1 MNRFIGIILQ
11 SFGQFFGQGA
21 ADISP
26 SRQHLAYGAQQLIR
40 SASLRQIPGCAGSQR
55 PDSILLLRVHAE
67 YQNRK
72 LGVAAF
78 QVFQHIKAAS
88 AGHGD
93 VQQDSP
99 SSTLSSASLPSDS
112 SSTTMSSGLSAGAR
126 PTWPRLAPQSS
137 HIGIEERTISLRSK
151 PIDVYLITDLNQ
163 SIGQSTSKSLK
174 YVLRSRMI
182 ILHRIHQK
190 PEMTGERALLNVPHG
205 EPKPSRAYLFVSLEI
220 VPFTTDAFWGGGEMS
235 LYKWIFRSIPA
246 TSIGLFGK
254 LCGKTIKKSD

>member
-1 MNRFIGIILQ
+1 MALSN
-11 SFGQFFGQGA
+11 SSA
-21 ADISP
+21 ALPFVRYPDAP
-26 SRQHLAYGAQQLIR
+26 DR
-40 SASLRQIPGCAGSQR
+40 SALTAYCYSGCMLSIRTGSLGLRLFRSFSTSRPPLPGMEMSSR
-55 PDSILLLRVHAE
+55 TRS
-67 YQNRK
+67 K
-72 LGVAAF
+72 
-78 QVFQHIKAAS
+78 
-88 AGHGD
+88 
-93 VQQDSP
+93 SP
-99 SSTLSSASLPSDS
+99 SSTLSSASLPSDY

-163 SIGQSTSKSLK
+163 FIGQSTSKSLK

-220 VPFTTDAFWGGGEMS
+220 VPFTTDAFREV
-235 LYKWIFRSIPA
+235 
-246 TSIGLFGK
+246 
-254 LCGKTIKKSD
+254 